1 MKTTLG
7 SLNSIQLQYNI
18 TNWNCELSFL
28 PQYKLW
34 RLDIVTYPPISLN
47 VELKGIYNHD
57 VKRLQLSTSLLLA
70 NIVKVECPLNV
81 SLSPKIGLSGNMGL
95 DMFYGMTNLTV

>member
-1 MKTTLG
+1 
-7 SLNSIQLQYNI
+7 
-18 TNWNCELSFL
+18 
-28 PQYKLW
+28 LW

-70 NIVKVECPLNV
+70 NIVKVECSLNV